1 MGSGVDLT
9 SSFLKILYIFFC
21 AIHFLMFLFIVFF
34 FLKKKQTTLLR
45 GVLRCENKMKD
56 ILREAIVE
64 NITIMFC
71 PLITI
76 EGACDCEC
84 V

>member
-1 MGSGVDLT
+1 
-9 SSFLKILYIFFC
+9 
-21 AIHFLMFLFIVFF
+21 
-34 FLKKKQTTLLR
+34 
-45 GVLRCENKMKD
+45 MKD

-64 NITIMFC
+64 NFAIVIG

-76 EGACDCEC
+76 ERARDLC